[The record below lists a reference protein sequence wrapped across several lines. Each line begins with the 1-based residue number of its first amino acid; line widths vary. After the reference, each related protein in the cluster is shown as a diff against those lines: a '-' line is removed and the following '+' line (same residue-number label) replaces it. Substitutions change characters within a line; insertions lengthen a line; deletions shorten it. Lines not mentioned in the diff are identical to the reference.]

1 MAIENMGRKHIT
13 PALIASI
20 DGALNTLETSLLAIT
35 NNFSNEDRKKF
46 GSIAEKNKQLANA
59 IQDWNSTQPELR
71 SPDVDWAEYE
81 ADFADRKFAD
91 TRMHRFETLLRML
104 SDFKIAHDYD
114 NYHDAII
121 DYRHAQYKCL
131 THTPGYAEKVDYLK
145 QFFPAAGKSKKK
157 LSDVAVDAEHP

>member
-1 MAIENMGRKHIT
+1 MSIENMGRKHIT

-35 NNFSNEDRKKF
+35 NNFSNEDRKKY
-46 GSIAEKNKQLANA
+46 GSIAEKNKLLANA
-59 IQDWNSTQPELR
+59 VQDWSNNQPTLK

-81 ADFADRKFAD
+81 ADYADRKFAD
-91 TRMHRFETLLRML
+91 ARIHRFETLLRML
-104 SDFKIAHDYD
+104 TDFKIAHDYD

-145 QFFPAAGKSKKK
+145 QFFPATGKSKKK
-157 LSDVAVDAEHP
+157 VSGVAVDVEHP

>member
-13 PALIASI
+13 PALITVI

-59 IQDWNSTQPELR
+59 IQDWNSTQPTLR

-157 LSDVAVDAEHP
+157 VSGVAVDVEHP